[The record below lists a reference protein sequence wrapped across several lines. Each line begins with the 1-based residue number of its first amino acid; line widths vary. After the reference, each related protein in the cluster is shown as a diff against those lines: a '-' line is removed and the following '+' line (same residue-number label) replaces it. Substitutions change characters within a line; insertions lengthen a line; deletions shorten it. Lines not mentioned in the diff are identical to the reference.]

1 MDKDQKNIDETMTR
15 TQGVAVALADSATP
29 PERFLLVK
37 FGRNDLTKGADRGF
51 FDFNEGDAQS
61 IIMDFSA
68 RGKDIVIDY
77 EHQTNTGN
85 EAPAAGWIRRLAVE
99 PGQGLFADGVEWT
112 EKGRARLEKREY
124 RYHSPVLYLR
134 DGRPFMLQSV
144 ALTNHPA
151 LHGYPALVAD
161 DNINTTEEQ
170 HMNENLKK
178 IATMSG
184 VNIVTLADGKE
195 DEKATAEAVFI
206 ALADQAKKAAALA
219 ELLVLHDCK
228 TAEELALRIAGM
240 VPAAEKQALEGKLAK
255 IAAEKAVSQ
264 ALTDGKL
271 VEAQKTW
278 ALAYAEKDLQ
288 AFSDFVAKAPKVA
301 PGIAP
306 IDTGKPAK
314 ASDRKEFSDVELTIF
329 KRVGLSNEQIKKN
342 LED

>member
-1 MDKDQKNIDETMTR
+1 MKKEQNNIDEPMTLA
-15 TQGVAVALADSATP
+15 QCAAVALADSATP
-29 PERFLLVK
+29 PESFLLVR

-51 FDFNEGDAQS
+51 FDFDDGDAQN
-61 IIMDFSA
+61 IVMDFSA
-68 RGKDIVIDY
+68 RGKDVVVDY
-77 EHQTNTGN
+77 EHQTTSGG
-85 EAPAAGWIRRLAVE
+85 EAPAAGWIKRLAVV

-134 DGRPFMLQSV
+134 DGRPFMLHSV

-161 DNINTTEEQ
+161 DNTNPTEVN
-170 HMNENLKK
+170 MNEHLKK
-178 IATMSG
+178 VATMSG

-206 ALADQAKKAAALA
+206 ALADQAKKAAALD
-219 ELLVLHDCK
+219 ELLALHDCK
-228 TAEELALRIAGM
+228 TAEELAIRIAGM

-271 VEAQKTW
+271 VEAQKPW
-278 ALAYAEKDLQ
+278 ALAYAEKDLA
-288 AFSDFVAKAPKVA
+288 AFSDFVAKAPRVA

-306 IDTGKPAK
+306 IDTGKPA
-314 ASDRKEFSDVELTIF
+314 ATSDRKEFSDVEMTIF
-329 KRVGLSNEQIKKN
+329 KRVGLSDEQIKKN